1 MYSLISSSIC
11 LNISL
16 IVSSMI
22 SIPFSCRVLWVFIFG
37 FGCFYG
43 YLLYTPILHDWYYNP
58 TVHDMDNTDFYVKN
72 IPFPAVTICSNNR
85 IVNRQLQSVLLTQP
99 WKGLAKRDRNFA
111 NDLRNSITALVTA
124 QDSPNMLTELNKGSI
139 RILNDFRDELPIIL
153 KKVFAYF

>member
-1 MYSLISSSIC
+1 
-11 LNISL
+11 
-16 IVSSMI
+16 
-22 SIPFSCRVLWVFIFG
+22 
-37 FGCFYG
+37 
-43 YLLYTPILHDWYYNP
+43 
-58 TVHDMDNTDFYVKN
+58 MDNTDFYVKN

-99 WKGLAKRDRNFA
+99 WKGLAKRDPNFA
-111 NDLRNSITALVTA
+111 NDLRNSITALVIA

>member
-99 WKGLAKRDRNFA
+99 WKGLAKRDPNFA

-124 QDSPNMLTELNKGSI
+124 QDSPNMLTELNI
-139 RILNDFRDELPIIL
+139 VPDFLQ
-153 KKVFAYF
+153 F

>member
-1 MYSLISSSIC
+1 M
-11 LNISL
+11 
-16 IVSSMI
+16 
-22 SIPFSCRVLWVFIFG
+22 
-37 FGCFYG
+37 
-43 YLLYTPILHDWYYNP
+43 YTPILDDWFYHP
-58 TVHDMDNTDFYVKN
+58 VVHDVEKTDFYVKEL
-72 IPFPAVTICSNNR
+72 PFPAVTICSNNR

-99 WKGLAKRDRNFA
+99 WKGLAKRDPNFA